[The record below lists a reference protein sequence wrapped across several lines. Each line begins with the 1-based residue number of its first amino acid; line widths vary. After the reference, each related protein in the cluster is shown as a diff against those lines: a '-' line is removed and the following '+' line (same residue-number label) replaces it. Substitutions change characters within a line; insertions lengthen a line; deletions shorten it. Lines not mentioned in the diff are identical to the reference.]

1 MVSSY
6 QDALQ
11 KLWTG
16 RCDVF
21 VREDAVNPANGRN
34 EPEEVLK
41 LADVPCRISFQ
52 SIPAA
57 VEQESAARLQ
67 QTVRLFLA
75 REYLIPPGSKIV
87 VRQNGAAGVY
97 ACSGEPAVYSCHQ
110 EIMLESFKGWA

>member
-1 MVSSY
+1 MMR
-6 QDALQ
+6 QKKALER
-11 KLWTG
+11 LWTD

-21 VREDAVNPANGRN
+21 VREDTVNPANGRN
-34 EPEEVLK
+34 EPEEVQKFSDL
-41 LADVPCRISFQ
+41 PCRISFQ

-57 VEQESAARLQ
+57 GQGNAARLQ

-87 VRQNGAAGVY
+87 VRQNDITSVY

-110 EIMLESFKGWA
+110 EIALENFRGYA

>member
-1 MVSSY
+1 MMR
-6 QDALQ
+6 QKKALER
-11 KLWTG
+11 LWTD

-21 VREDAVNPANGRN
+21 VREDTVNPANGRN

-41 LADVPCRISFQ
+41 FADEPCRLSFQ

-57 VEQESAARLQ
+57 GQGNAARLQ

-75 REYLIPPGSKIV
+75 RDAEIPPGSKIV
-87 VRQNGAAGVY
+87 VRQNGVTGVY
-97 ACSGEPAVYSCHQ
+97 VRSGEPAVYSCHQ